1 MLDDER
7 PKTIVEKLNFTSE
20 PDTTDE
26 LTGELV
32 YRTDSMESTAPDD
45 DKRTCWIIFL
55 MYGIGVLYPWNVILS
70 CLDFLMDEVR
80 TFLFVT

>member
-1 MLDDER
+1 MFDDKS
-7 PKTIVEKLNFTSE
+7 PTTILEKLNFTSE
-20 PDTTDE
+20 PDATAEIE
-26 LTGELV
+26 LN
-32 YRTDSMESTAPDD
+32 YMSDSVVSTAPDVD
-45 DKRTCWIIFL
+45 ERTCWIIFL